1 MTSLNPDSTRRVEEC
16 FTGSIQD
23 MALQSF
29 FYFKALESFAF
40 RVHMQRNPWHL
51 TLLRELYCFSLV
63 DCTPHKTL
71 FPYSKLTHPTLIFRT
86 NLKKPLPMF
95 SSTFFTYSHV
105 LLRLVCRLG
114 LSNDVF
120 SNSSLSP
127 SRIAPF
133 RLQYQNNAPRRLVK
147 DKRWDV
153 INFEANFFP
162 SGGMGKKTPTDHMD
176 A

>member
-1 MTSLNPDSTRRVEEC
+1 
-16 FTGSIQD
+16 
-23 MALQSF
+23 
-29 FYFKALESFAF
+29 
-40 RVHMQRNPWHL
+40 
-51 TLLRELYCFSLV
+51 
-63 DCTPHKTL
+63 
-71 FPYSKLTHPTLIFRT
+71 
-86 NLKKPLPMF
+86 MF

-147 DKRWDV
+147 DKRWDTV
-153 INFEANFFP
+153 PISNEVFQSSLIRQSESDVTANTALYKLKKARPVAFSTSSVSSEEREKTTCLLSTANNFDAMTLFCNEILACN
-162 SGGMGKKTPTDHMD
+162 SSSSKWYSNDHLMLSCNC
-176 A
+176 ASFGILGLYLSFSSI